1 MLTITVQIPDLS
13 QLATGVRTRVDKAV
27 AEAAEAAANDAKAS
41 MAMSKSGTI
50 YKRGGISHV
59 ASAPGEPP
67 AIDTGQLIGSV
78 RVTRLEA
85 MRWAVGAGDT
95 EYAAHLEYGTR
106 KMAARPFLRPAAERA
121 RPVFMAKVLEALRQ
135 R

>member
-1 MLTITVQIPDLS
+1 MLNITVVIPDLS
-13 QLATGVRTRVDKAV
+13 RLTADVTVRVDRAV
-27 AEAAEAAANDAKAS
+27 AETAEAAANDAKAS

-50 YKRGGISHV
+50 YKRRGISHQ

-67 AIDTGQLIGSV
+67 ALDIGRLVGSV
-78 RVTRLEA
+78 RVTRLGS
-85 MRWAVGAGDT
+85 MRWAMGPNT
-95 EYAAHLEYGTR
+95 EYAEALEYGTR
-106 KMAARPFLRPAAERA
+106 KMGARPFLRPAVERA

>member
-1 MLTITVQIPDLS
+1 MLNITVVVPDLS
-13 QLATGVRTRVDKAV
+13 QLTTGVRTRVDKAV
-27 AEAAEAAANDAKAS
+27 AEAAEAAANDAKHS

-50 YKRGGISHV
+50 YKRRGISHV

-85 MRWAVGAGDT
+85 MRWAVGTNT